1 MNIELGDY
9 DDELGDY
16 KSISLAP
23 SDAALVYNHIKDQCL
38 YLANQFAEA
47 TSAAF
52 KGAVSEFDMRV
63 TVANREYCLG
73 TRSSY
78 KNRFDTIE
86 DIYSDSFK
94 CSYSYNSACH
104 CHPEYNTFT
113 QSFSQS
119 VATSFSANDSKTI
132 SLYLK
137 GIPTW
142 VLTSNPICLSS

>member
-113 QSFSQS
+113 QSFPIELLEYKDE
-119 VATSFSANDSKTI
+119 ALENKLRELANELRNQWNKDHSR
-132 SLYLK
+132 S
-137 GIPTW
+137 
-142 VLTSNPICLSS
+142 